1 MEIISLTELKYIHNR
16 NDYLSRNANK
26 INNLKKIYSYKTFF
40 NKENQKEKLS
50 VNNKKPNSVASKNSS
65 YSNINEVKTPFN
77 KLHSFNFR
85 YIKQKIPLKFSLYS
99 VLAMKKNNIYDKME
113 KIIQPENNKFNKTNN
128 INIFKNINYIKTQ
141 SEMGKKNKN
150 LLESKK
156 DSMIYLSYLKNDF
169 NESEKI
175 RFYSMM
181 KKLSTMKYILEID
194 PNNKYNIIKN
204 VLLKEGIFDK
214 KYFNEEC
221 FNNLI
226 KFTQNKKSVINPSLN
241 FKNNLIKIMNNKLN
255 YTSENMQNNRN
266 NSNYKKILKLKKLK
280 NIINLNETL
289 YRNKNTQF
297 HSFDNF
303 KINRFDLDLKNNLN
317 RQTKMMKK
325 VENEKFYN
333 IKKDPEKILN
343 SLGVVLNEEKNDIIN
358 NITNYQLKKNSDDN
372 SDFGFNSDIDIFKK
386 KHLLTEFACFIKA
399 KDNFDL
405 NQIKTK
411 YNL

>member
-1 MEIISLTELKYIHNR
+1 MEIISLTELKYIHSR

-26 INNLKKIYSYKTFF
+26 INNLKKIYSYKTFL
-40 NKENQKEKLS
+40 NKENQKEKPLL
-50 VNNKKPNSVASKNSS
+50 NTKKANSVASKKSS
-65 YSNINEVKTPFN
+65 LSNNNEPKTPFN

-113 KIIQPENNKFNKTNN
+113 KIIQPENYKVNKTNN

-141 SEMGKKNKN
+141 AEIGKKNKN

-204 VLLKEGIFDK
+204 LLLKEGIFDK
-214 KYFNEEC
+214 KYFNEKC

-226 KFTQNKKSVINPSLN
+226 KFAQNKKSIINPSLN
-241 FKNNLIKIMNNKLN
+241 FKNNLINIMDNKFN
-255 YTSENMQNNRN
+255 YTPGNNRN
-266 NSNYKKILKLKKLK
+266 NLNYKKILKLKKLK

-297 HSFDNF
+297 HTYDNF

-317 RQTKMMKK
+317 RQTDIMKK
-325 VENEKFYN
+325 VENQKAYD
-333 IKKDPEKILN
+333 IKKDPEKILD
-343 SLGVVLNEEKNDIIN
+343 SIGVVLKNEKNDIIN
-358 NITNYQLKKNSDDN
+358 NKTNYQLKKNSDDN

-386 KHLLTEFACFIKA
+386 KHLMTEFACFIKA

>member
-1 MEIISLTELKYIHNR
+1 
-16 NDYLSRNANK
+16 
-26 INNLKKIYSYKTFF
+26 
-40 NKENQKEKLS
+40 
-50 VNNKKPNSVASKNSS
+50 
-65 YSNINEVKTPFN
+65 
-77 KLHSFNFR
+77 
-85 YIKQKIPLKFSLYS
+85 
-99 VLAMKKNNIYDKME
+99 MKKNNIYDKME
-113 KIIQPENNKFNKTNN
+113 KIIQPENYKVNKTNN

-141 SEMGKKNKN
+141 AEIGKKNKN

-204 VLLKEGIFDK
+204 LLLKEGIFDK
-214 KYFNEEC
+214 KYFNEKC

-226 KFTQNKKSVINPSLN
+226 KFAQNKKSVINPSLN
-241 FKNNLIKIMNNKLN
+241 FKNNLINIMDNKFN
-255 YTSENMQNNRN
+255 YTPGNNRN
-266 NSNYKKILKLKKLK
+266 NPNYKKILKLKKLK

-297 HSFDNF
+297 HTYDNF

-317 RQTKMMKK
+317 RQTDIMKK
-325 VENEKFYN
+325 AENQKAYD
-333 IKKDPEKILN
+333 IKKDPEKILD
-343 SLGVVLNEEKNDIIN
+343 SLGVVLNDKKNDIIN
-358 NITNYQLKKNSDDN
+358 NKTNYQLKKNSDDN

-386 KHLLTEFACFIKA
+386 KHLMTEFACFIKA

>member
-1 MEIISLTELKYIHNR
+1 MEIISLTELKYIHSR

-26 INNLKKIYSYKTFF
+26 INNLKKIYSYKTFL
-40 NKENQKEKLS
+40 NKENQKEKSLL
-50 VNNKKPNSVASKNSS
+50 NTKKANSVASKQSS
-65 YSNINEVKTPFN
+65 ISNNNETKTPFN

-113 KIIQPENNKFNKTNN
+113 KIIQPENYKVNKTNN

-141 SEMGKKNKN
+141 AEIGKKNKN

-204 VLLKEGIFDK
+204 ILLKEGIFDK
-214 KYFNEEC
+214 KYFNENC

-226 KFTQNKKSVINPSLN
+226 KFAQNKKSVINPSLN
-241 FKNNLIKIMNNKLN
+241 FKNNLINIMENKFN
-255 YTSENMQNNRN
+255 YTPGNNRN
-266 NSNYKKILKLKKLK
+266 IPNYKKILKLKKLK

-289 YRNKNTQF
+289 YKNKNTQF
-297 HSFDNF
+297 HTYDNF

-317 RQTKMMKK
+317 RQTDIMKK
-325 VENEKFYN
+325 AENQKAYD
-333 IKKDPEKILN
+333 IKKDPEKILD
-343 SLGVVLNEEKNDIIN
+343 SLGVVLNDEKNDIIN
-358 NITNYQLKKNSDDN
+358 NKTNYQLKKNSDDN

-386 KHLLTEFACFIKA
+386 KHLMTEFACFIKA

>member
-1 MEIISLTELKYIHNR
+1 MEIISLTELKYIHSR

-26 INNLKKIYSYKTFF
+26 INNLKKIYSYKTFL
-40 NKENQKEKLS
+40 NKENQKEKSLL
-50 VNNKKPNSVASKNSS
+50 NTKKANSVASKKSS
-65 YSNINEVKTPFN
+65 LSNNNEVKTPFN

-113 KIIQPENNKFNKTNN
+113 KIIQPENYKVNKTNN

-141 SEMGKKNKN
+141 AEIGKKNKN

-214 KYFNEEC
+214 KYFNEKC

-226 KFTQNKKSVINPSLN
+226 KFAQNKKSIINPSLN
-241 FKNNLIKIMNNKLN
+241 FKNNLINIMDNKFN
-255 YTSENMQNNRN
+255 YTPGNNRN
-266 NSNYKKILKLKKLK
+266 NPNYKKILKLKKLK

-297 HSFDNF
+297 HTYDNF
-303 KINRFDLDLKNNLN
+303 KIDRFDLDLKNNLN
-317 RQTKMMKK
+317 RQTDIMKK
-325 VENEKFYN
+325 VENQKAYD
-333 IKKDPEKILN
+333 IKKDPEKILD
-343 SLGVVLNEEKNDIIN
+343 SIGVVLNDEKNDIIDN
-358 NITNYQLKKNSDDN
+358 KTNYQLKKNSDDN

-386 KHLLTEFACFIKA
+386 KHLMTEFACFIKA